1 MNEPFMIAKEGKGSL
16 LICAD
21 GQSVHIE
28 REPLAYLNDL
38 CIAHGSSLGGRT
50 ASFKALTGAVQKA
63 CVLISERSQ
72 KIYMPL
78 LSLSNAQNVWLLYQ
92 AVVSVRKAEAG
103 CQVLFSNGTRRIF
116 PLDPRVIRGQMKRCS
131 EFLNKINDPETF

>member
-1 MNEPFMIAKEGKGSL
+1 MNEPVMIAKEGKGSL
-16 LICAD
+16 LTYAD
-21 GQSVHIE
+21 GHSVHVE
-28 REPLAYLNDL
+28 REPLAYLDDL
-38 CIAHGSSLGGRT
+38 CIAHGSSLAGRT

-78 LSLSNAQNVWLLYQ
+78 LSLSNAQNIWLLYQ
-92 AVVSVRKAEAG
+92 AVVSVRKAEEG
-103 CQVLFSNGTRRIF
+103 CEVLFFDGARRIF
-116 PLDPRVIRGQMKRCS
+116 HLDPRVIRGQMKRCD